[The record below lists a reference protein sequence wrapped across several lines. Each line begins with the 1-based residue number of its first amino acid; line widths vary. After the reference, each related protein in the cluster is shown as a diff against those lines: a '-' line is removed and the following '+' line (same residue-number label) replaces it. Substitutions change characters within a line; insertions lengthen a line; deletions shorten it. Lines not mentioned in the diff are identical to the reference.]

1 MKIPELNEFVN
12 WFEDN
17 VLNHPKSNSNYESV
31 SDSRFSKHDPR
42 FDKNITSNEED
53 EDTSQG
59 SEPTALTEE
68 QEELKLFQYIIG
80 IDDME

>member
-17 VLNHPKSNSNYESV
+17 VLNQPKSNSNYESV
-31 SDSRFSKHDPR
+31 SDSPFSKNEPR
-42 FDKNITSNEED
+42 FDKNITSIEED
-53 EDTSQG
+53 EDSSQG
-59 SEPTALTEE
+59 SKPIALTEE

-80 IDDME
+80 IDDIE